1 MKYTILCMGAPKEA
15 YYKEALAEYQK
26 RMIPLGGLEIAYLK
40 PAPTAGRELK
50 PEEIRQAL
58 SLEAEEFRRA
68 LSQPRFA
75 RSLRVA
81 LCIEGKPLSS
91 EDLARLF
98 DKAFS
103 GGKDGAVFLVG
114 SSWGIDESVK
124 AFCDLRLSF
133 SPMTF
138 AHALFQVML
147 SEQIYRAAGILAGS
161 KYHK

>member
-1 MKYTILCMGAPKEA
+1 MKYTILCMGAPKEM
-15 YYKEALAEYQK
+15 YYKEALAEFQK
-26 RMIPLGGLEIAYLK
+26 RMIPLGGLEIVSLK

-58 SLEAEEFRRA
+58 SREAEEFRRV

-75 RSLRVA
+75 RALKIA
-81 LCIEGKPLSS
+81 LCIEGKIFSS
-91 EDLARLF
+91 EELAHLL
-98 DKAFS
+98 DKAATS
-103 GGKDGAVFLVG
+103 GKDGAVFLVG
-114 SSWGIDESVK
+114 SSWGIDAGVK
-124 AFCDLRLSF
+124 ALCDQRLSF

-138 AHALFQVML
+138 AHSLFQVML